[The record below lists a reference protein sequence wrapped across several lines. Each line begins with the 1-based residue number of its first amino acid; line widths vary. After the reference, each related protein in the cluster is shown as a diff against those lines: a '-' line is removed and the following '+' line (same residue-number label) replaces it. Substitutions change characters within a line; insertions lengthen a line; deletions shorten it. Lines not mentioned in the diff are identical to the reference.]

1 MAIPWLAF
9 VLAIL
14 VTRIVGQSSSV
25 SPANWTSDDATRQI
39 EGSVGM
45 QIAVGDEVISLAPVL
60 ALTDGASNNLPPTGL
75 DGPALLVDASDF
87 TSTHPDEFAFVAC
100 DEYLDELQVI
110 SLYAHA
116 WRSNLP
122 GVVFYSRYSD
132 YCDLEHDTGNFQ
144 RVYTME
150 SREETDEMLKKFNM
164 SDQVYARLGS
174 NVSARDST
182 GANFGENDEHD
193 NINNNEEEDNNNGI
207 GGLPGPTPSTAV
219 AMIILYSITGVI
231 TALFLVIIVT
241 GALRAHRHPERYG
254 PRNFVGRA
262 RQTRA
267 RGLARA
273 MLDSLPIVK
282 AGDREAPKPTDIELG
297 DSTRNANGTTESDT
311 ATTGDPNRNI
321 QTTQTSQPADTRQS
335 TEGGIAA
342 AALDPTAF
350 NPDSQGCSICTE
362 DFVTGEDQRVLPC
375 DHRFHPACVD
385 PWLLNISGTCPLCRI
400 DLRPAQT
407 ETGEVDEYGNP
418 ILREGEFDPDLAP
431 PLGPNETPGDQRRMS
446 VRRSIVI
453 GIMGIGRPDRMTRE
467 ERMSA
472 LRQLREQRLARQRR
486 EQQASVAE
494 TAEEEQSTR
503 QRMRRVFGIRTRPT
517 DQAGGGSTEPG
528 PTR

>member
-1 MAIPWLAF
+1 MEILRLAF

-25 SPANWTSDDATRQI
+25 SPANWTSNDPTRQI

-45 QIAVGDEVISLAPVL
+45 QIAVGDEVVSLAPVL
-60 ALTDGASNNLPPTGL
+60 ALTDGASNDLPPTGL
-75 DGPALLVDASDF
+75 DGPAVLVDASDF
-87 TSTHPDEFAFVAC
+87 TSTQPDEFAFVAC
-100 DEYLDELQVI
+100 DEYLDDLQVI

-132 YCDLEHDTGNFQ
+132 YCDLQHDTGHFQ
-144 RVYTME
+144 RVYTIK
-150 SREETDEMLKKFNM
+150 SREETDEMLKKFNT
-164 SDQVYARLGS
+164 SEQVYARLGS
-174 NVSARDST
+174 SVSARDST

-193 NINNNEEEDNNNGI
+193 NINNDDDDDDDDNGFG

-254 PRNFVGRA
+254 PRNLVGRA

-282 AGDREAPKPTDIELG
+282 TGDREAPKPTDVELG
-297 DSTRNANGTTESDT
+297 DTTRDANRTMESET
-311 ATTGDPNRNI
+311 ATTGDSNRGI
-321 QTTQTSQPADTRQS
+321 QATQTSQLADARQS

-342 AALDPTAF
+342 AAVDPTAF
-350 NPDSQGCSICTE
+350 NADSQGCSICTE

-385 PWLLNISGTCPLCRI
+385 PWLLNVSGTCPLCRI

-407 ETGEVDEYGNP
+407 DTGEVDEYGNP

-446 VRRSIVI
+446 VRRSIII
-453 GIMGIGRPDRMTRE
+453 GIMGIGRPDRMTRD

-494 TAEEEQSTR
+494 TAEEERSTR

-517 DQAGGGSTEPG
+517 DQAGG
-528 PTR
+528 